1 VDLGNEK
8 VYVLK
13 QMKILGL
20 IFSSTLNWYNQ
31 TVTAIEKANKA
42 KQALRI
48 ISKFFSSQEMVKL
61 STALFYSRLYYG
73 AKVWLSSALSV
84 TLKKASSKMLKICQ
98 KDWQGQF
105 SYKTLHKISG
115 KATPE
120 MWSNYSAACGMYIV
134 ITTCVPEDTFVNLTE
149 NFLNSERSQGL
160 QFTRSNRRDWIQ
172 LLVKSSTK
180 DIFLSKK
187 LFNAEFKCCFF
198 FLFFFFL
205 LFVSYI
211 ASLSLSVSIHK
222 IFVRLK
228 NRSFIFIRKGDERL
242 A

>member
-1 VDLGNEK
+1 
-8 VYVLK
+8 
-13 QMKILGL
+13 
-20 IFSSTLNWYNQ
+20 
-31 TVTAIEKANKA
+31 
-42 KQALRI
+42 
-48 ISKFFSSQEMVKL
+48 
-61 STALFYSRLYYG
+61 
-73 AKVWLSSALSV
+73 
-84 TLKKASSKMLKICQ
+84 MLKICQ

-187 LFNAEFKCCFF
+187 LFNAEFKCCF
-198 FLFFFFL
+198 
-205 LFVSYI
+205 
-211 ASLSLSVSIHK
+211 
-222 IFVRLK
+222 
-228 NRSFIFIRKGDERL
+228 
-242 A
+242 